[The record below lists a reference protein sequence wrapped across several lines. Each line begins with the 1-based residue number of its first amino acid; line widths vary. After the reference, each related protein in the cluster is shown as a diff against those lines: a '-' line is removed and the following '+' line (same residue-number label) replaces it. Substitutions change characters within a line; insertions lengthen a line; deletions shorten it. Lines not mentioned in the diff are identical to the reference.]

1 MSVANANNLPTRQD
15 TFQNVPP
22 PFFFQILLF
31 MARSTKPT
39 LCSVVGIMGNVVQR
53 SQDRGLTSVKWHI
66 IGKNTESQF
75 LNTNLILNSFLFY
88 VCMYSTFSC

>member
-15 TFQNVPP
+15 PFQIVPP

-39 LCSVVGIMGNVVQR
+39 LCSVVGIMGNVVQN
-53 SQDRGLTSVKWHI
+53 SQD
-66 IGKNTESQF
+66 
-75 LNTNLILNSFLFY
+75 
-88 VCMYSTFSC
+88 